1 MKLQERISEDLKTA
15 MKARD
20 AERVNT
26 LRMVLA
32 QLKDQRIA
40 LGKDLSDEEGVAVL
54 MNAAKKRKEA
64 IEIYEKSDRID
75 LLLKEKNELDI
86 ISSYLPAQLSAG
98 EIEGIVVEIIAETGA
113 SSLQDLGKVMSQ
125 AMARLKGQADG
136 KLVQQIVRNRLA
148 PQ

>member
-64 IEIYEKSDRID
+64 IEIYAKSDRSD